1 MKIAYFDCFS
11 GISGDMIL
19 GSIVDAGLD
28 PTLLVSELD
37 KLGLDG
43 VNVSFEGTFRK
54 AIKATQVQV
63 TTTETSRE
71 NGHTHQQLIHPELT
85 QAAHAHGD
93 DHLVLHEHTSTAVSH
108 RRLKDILAILQ
119 SGCLHPDDAATATD
133 IFTRLA
139 RAEAHVH
146 GLSAERDVALHE
158 VGAVDAI
165 IDIVGAVAG
174 LRLLGVDEVW
184 SSPLR
189 CGTGFVRCAHG
200 RYPVPVPGVLAL
212 CEGVPLVQTGVEA
225 ELITPTG
232 AAIITTLAN
241 HFGTPPSFRQ
251 TAVGYGA
258 GSRDLDEQPNLLRLR
273 LGEVS
278 RGQGNRSPIPDD
290 AGESMWMEA
299 STDDEQRDRVIQ
311 LEANI
316 DDMNPE
322 VYGYVID
329 LLLEKGARDVYLT
342 PVHMKK
348 GRPGTLLTAL
358 AEEGSMEAIS
368 EAILTETTT
377 LGVRYSLKTRRV
389 LPRRM
394 MTASTPYGDV
404 RVKATATGTHSRFAP
419 EYEDCAT
426 LARLKGIPILS
437 VYKAALAAVEKDAT

>member
-11 GISGDMIL
+11 GVSGDMIL
-19 GSIVDAGLD
+19 GSLVDAGLD

-43 VNVSFEGTFRK
+43 VTVSFEDTYRK
-54 AIKATQVQV
+54 AIKATQARVS
-63 TTTETSRE
+63 TTQTCLPA
-71 NGHTHQQLIHPELT
+71 HT
-85 QAAHAHGD
+85 HGD
-93 DHLVLHEHTSTAVSH
+93 DHLVLHEHTPDTAVSH
-108 RRLKDILAILQ
+108 RRLQDILAILQ
-119 SGCLHPDDAATATD
+119 SGRLHPDDAATATD

-139 RAEAHVH
+139 QAEAHVH
-146 GLSAERDVALHE
+146 GLSAGQDVTLHE

-174 LRLLGVDEVW
+174 LRLLGIEEVQA
-184 SSPLR
+184 SPLR
-189 CGTGFVRCAHG
+189 CGTGFVSCAHG

-212 CEGVPLVQTGVEA
+212 CENIPLVQTDVEA

-241 HFGTPPSFRQ
+241 HFGTPPPFRQ

-278 RGQGNRSPIPDD
+278 EVHGNGSSIAGDD
-290 AGESMWMEA
+290 DSMWMQTSA
-299 STDDEQRDRVIQ
+299 DNHTDQVIQ

-342 PVHMKK
+342 PVLMKK

-358 AEEGSMEAIS
+358 ADEGNMEAVC
-368 EAILTETTT
+368 EAILVETTS
-377 LGVRYSLKTRRV
+377 LGVRYSLKTRRI

-394 MTASTPYGDV
+394 TTASTPYGDI
-404 RVKATATGTHSRFAP
+404 RVKTTTAGAHSRFAP
-419 EYEDCAT
+419 EYEDCAM
-426 LARLKGIPILS
+426 LARLKGVPILS
-437 VYKAALAAVEKDAT
+437 VYKAALAAAEKDAT

>member
-11 GISGDMIL
+11 GVSGDMIL
-19 GSIVDAGLD
+19 GSLVDAGLD

-43 VNVSFEGTFRK
+43 VTLSFEDTSRK
-54 AIKATQVQV
+54 AIKATQARIS
-63 TTTETSRE
+63 TTQTCHPT
-71 NGHTHQQLIHPELT
+71 HTH
-85 QAAHAHGD
+85 GG
-93 DHLVLHEHTSTAVSH
+93 DHLVLHEHTPDTAVSH
-108 RRLKDILAILQ
+108 RRLEDILAMLQ
-119 SGCLHPDDAATATD
+119 NGCLHPDDAATATD

-139 RAEAHVH
+139 QAEAHVH
-146 GLSAERDVALHE
+146 GLAAGQDVALHE

-174 LRLLGVDEVW
+174 LRLLGVDEVQA
-184 SSPLR
+184 SPLR

-212 CEGVPLVQTGVEA
+212 CENIPLVQTGVEA

-241 HFGTPPSFRQ
+241 HFGTPPPFRQ

-278 RGQGNRSPIPDD
+278 EVQGNGSSIPGDD
-290 AGESMWMEA
+290 DSMWMKTSA
-299 STDDEQRDRVIQ
+299 DSDQTDQVIQ

-358 AEEGSMEAIS
+358 ADKGNMEAVC
-368 EAILTETTT
+368 EAILVETTS
-377 LGVRYSLKTRRV
+377 LGVRYSLKTRRI

-394 MTASTPYGDV
+394 TTTSTPYGDV
-404 RVKATATGTHSRFAP
+404 RVKTTTTGAHSRFAP
-419 EYEDCAT
+419 EYDDCAM
-426 LARLKGIPILS
+426 LARLKSVPILS
-437 VYKAALAAVEKDAT
+437 VYKAALAAAEKDAT